1 MGVTFQMRT
10 YFLLILLLIPSSS
23 CEKKNQC
30 KDLENG
36 IYISPDL
43 PANQN
48 MTSQEVDEFLDMPK
62 DIAEC
67 ISTEG
72 LIESILRYKFVG
84 LIMAGSNGQSGY
96 ELLKSKYRGLVELE
110 TRSDGG
116 KNLLSKYQTRDP
128 LGFDKNWELVDIG
141 RYILTGIYL
150 EIIQSQYYSLRRL
163 STDEFKNLFIRS
175 LQVYDL
181 EMTEPDYFGYASL
194 NYIVAALARMM
205 LIRNYEPF
213 VALYNSDQYIYELTE
228 FYSPVNISRTELI
241 HEMAVEYSLTIKK

>member
-1 MGVTFQMRT
+1 MGVTVQMRT

-23 CEKKNQC
+23 CEKKNPC

-36 IYISPDL
+36 VYISPDL

-72 LIESILRYKFVG
+72 LIESILKYKFVG
-84 LIMAGSNGQSGY
+84 LIMAGYDGQSGY

-110 TRSDGG
+110 SRSDGG
-116 KNLLSKYQTRDP
+116 KYLLAKYQTRDP
-128 LGFDKNWELVDIG
+128 LGFDKNWELIDIG
-141 RYILTGIYL
+141 KYILTGIYL
-150 EIIQSQYYSLRRL
+150 EIFQSQYYILRRL
-163 STDEFKNLFIRS
+163 NTDEFKILFMRS
-175 LQVYDL
+175 LEVYDL

-194 NYIVAALARMM
+194 NYIAAVFARMM
-205 LIRNYEPF
+205 LVGNYEPF
-213 VALYNSDQYIYELTE
+213 ISLYNSDQYIYELTE
-228 FYSPVNISRTELI
+228 FYSLVDISRIELI